1 MVSPSQIRMARA
13 ALKIGVRELADIA
26 GVNAGTVNRYETEKG
41 GLQAETRDKLQAALE
56 ARGVSFLPD
65 NGEGAGVRLRRP

>member
-1 MVSPSQIRMARA
+1 MARA